1 MVKFLNKLSGQRVLL
16 IGGTKGIGYGIA
28 EASVEFGGTV
38 FVASSKQESVDNAIK
53 SLKESYPEAKDR
65 VSGGVINLRS
75 DNVESDLKKLFDA
88 VTDGGKDTL
97 DHIVDTSG
105 DGVGSLKLDSVTID
119 ELQHSMQLRYIGMVM
134 IAKVGSQYLKKA
146 YTSSFTVT
154 SGALVYKPTPGRG
167 MLAGVGGAK
176 EGLVR
181 GLAVELAP
189 VRVNLVS
196 PGAIDTSLL
205 RSFAPPDQIDGMMK
219 MFASG
224 SLANRIGSV
233 EDTAEIYTSIMKC
246 GFVTGQVFHVEGGY
260 LLK

>member
-1 MVKFLNKLSGQRVLL
+1 MVKYLNKLSGQRILL

-28 EASVEFGGTV
+28 EASVEFGGNV
-38 FVASSKQESVDNAIK
+38 FVASSKQESVDAAIK
-53 SLKESYPEAKDR
+53 QLNDTYPEAKDR

-75 DNVESDLKKLFDA
+75 TDVESDLKKLFDT
-88 VTDGGKDTL
+88 VTNGGKNKL

-105 DGVGSLKLDSVTID
+105 DGPDPLKLDSVTP
-119 ELQHSMQLRYIGMVM
+119 EQLQRSMQLRYVGMTM
-134 IAKVGSQYLKKA
+134 IAKVSSQYLNKA

-154 SGALVYKPTPGRG
+154 SGALVYKPTPGRA
-167 MLAGVGGAK
+167 LTAGVGGAK
-176 EGLVR
+176 EGLTR

-189 VRVNLVS
+189 IRVNLVS

-205 RSFAPPDQIDGMMK
+205 RSFAPPDQFDALLK

-224 SLANRIGSV
+224 SLANRIGTV
-233 EDTAEIYTSIMKC
+233 EDTAEIYTAIMKS